1 MKIEFTWWML
11 LIVGIVLMTLFWA
24 IVLLL
29 QRQAKLNLATN
40 APSTTKDKLLH
51 ALYLGLLSGPLLAFS
66 LGALLPT
73 HIILGPQ
80 QEHHKRYVFEPA
92 HLASEAFGIYVVN
105 NSDKTVIADYYE
117 YDDSPDDS
125 SDDDDTHKT
134 MKTVAPGQRLAITKV
149 PEYYYSYPPEEK
161 KVKWL
166 DFGIHREYY
175 INIDEDN
182 DSL

>member
-92 HLASEAFGIYVVN
+92 HLAREAFGIYVVN
-105 NSDKTVIADYYE
+105 NSDKTVIADYIE

-125 SDDDDTHKT
+125 DTHE
-134 MKTVAPGQRLAITKV
+134 MKTVAPGQRLAITEEPK
-149 PEYYYSYPPEEK
+149 YYYSDPPEEI
-161 KVKWL
+161 KVNLL

-175 INIDEDN
+175 IINIDEEN

>member
-1 MKIEFTWWML
+1 ML

-29 QRQAKLNLATN
+29 QRQPMLNLATH
-40 APSTTKDKLLH
+40 APSTTKNKLLH
-51 ALYLGLLSGPLLAFS
+51 SLYLGLLSGPLLAFS
-66 LGALLPT
+66 LGDLLPT

-80 QEHHKRYVFEPA
+80 QEHHKRFVFEPA

-117 YDDSPDDS
+117 YGDSPDDG
-125 SDDDDTHKT
+125 DTHK

-161 KVKWL
+161 KVKLL